1 MMKTIFD
8 IIFAKNTRSSFVSTS
23 RSAEN
28 VQKTRVQAAG
38 IHKST
43 PQKSNAKVEN
53 VQQANSNQQTYNLDD
68 EFKNIAFE
76 NAYEV
81 AEISL
86 DEFKYT
92 GPERRKFPRK
102 PGETRS
108 CYSKNNNAAQSSI

>member
-8 IIFAKNTRSSFVSTS
+8 IIFAKNTRSSFVNISQ
-23 RSAEN
+23 SAEN
-28 VQKTRVQAAG
+28 VQRTRVQATGAQG
-38 IHKST
+38 FK
-43 PQKSNAKVEN
+43 PQKAEN
-53 VQQANSNQQTYNLDD
+53 VQQANNYEQAQDLDS

-92 GPERRKFPRK
+92 GPERRRFPRK

-108 CYSKNNNAAQSSI
+108 CYSKNNHAAQS